1 MPGFQPARPRRAS
14 VASALLVVVLLAG
27 LLPMPVAVAVEAPV
41 ERPGIAYAEAA
52 PPEQQPSIAYLEA
65 MAHED
70 DAIEFQPGGLV
81 DVGFSPRAGDRWPID
96 GHAPGAL
103 PPGRAT
109 GREMA
114 ASPNGSQWTDTKP
127 HGPKDGTGADGA
139 ATPAPSSAPSPSTAP
154 DPSAPPAPVVTPAPT
169 GTPGLPAVN
178 EPTASPAPAV
188 SDAPD
193 APAGSGDPSDL
204 PPSPNATPAPVD
216 APADGPVTPAQ
227 GASLARPAEPA
238 FDLAAASGLRRQVFG
253 FLPYWELSGASTK
266 LNYDVLSTIAYFS
279 VGATSKGNLKKKD
292 ADGTSTT
299 GWGGWTSSSMT
310 RVINAA
316 HQRGTR
322 VVLTVSVFAWTSTQ
336 AGVQKAILGS
346 ATARQNLARQAA
358 AAVRDRGADGVNLDF
373 EPLASGYADEFV
385 AFLKVMRS
393 ELNRVRSGYQLTY
406 DTTGFIGN
414 YPLEASVAA
423 GAADA
428 IFVMGYD
435 YRTAGSAGAGSI
447 DPLSGP
453 KYDLTDTVRAYTA
466 RVKPSRVILGL
477 PWYGRAWSTTSD
489 SVRATTRSGAKYG
502 YSTAVNYE
510 SVTDLVQKHGRRWD
524 PVEQSPYVAYRRQ
537 NCTSTY
543 GCVTSWRQVYY
554 DDGASLR
561 LRLGMVNE
569 YGLRGA
575 GMWALGYDGGHPE
588 LYRAFAESFLV
599 DKSAPQAGI
608 ELLSTAQADEGF
620 VVRWAA
626 KDVSS
631 VVSYD
636 VQASVNG
643 GAWTTWLSGTTAT
656 SGVWLGKDGAGY
668 AFRVRARDSKGN
680 TGAFNATSTWDPT
693 PSLGVGGFGRV
704 VTDGL
709 SYRTGPDTSAAKLG
723 TLDAGTIVAV
733 TRGPVSRDGAT
744 WYEVTQPIRE
754 WNPVT
759 FVERG
764 VWIAATSSGTTHV
777 AAYRAPNSTRVDA
790 GLVGLDFGS
799 KGTALGATA
808 AARASRSFSPD
819 GDGSEDALRLR
830 WTNGVA
836 LDGLVLKV
844 HRLDGTLVGSIPVP
858 RLAAGARTFDW
869 NGRAGGGRLPD
880 GRYILQL
887 VGKDGGRTYSA
898 PSARPVTSSQVKR
911 YAVTIDTVAPIV
923 ASASATARL
932 ISPNGDG
939 VLDRTRLVLTATGAT
954 RWTARVS
961 NAAGTL
967 VRSTSGTGAT
977 AALTWAGTD
986 KTGARVPDGRYTVAL
1001 AGYDDAGN
1009 PAVRTWV
1016 VTVDTAGPKVA
1027 PKATPSIFSPNR
1039 DGAADTTLLSWSAN
1053 EKGRG
1058 TARIYKGTTLIRSWT
1073 ITSRSSWSVT
1083 WNGRK
1088 ASGTAVS
1095 DGRYTFKVTLKDAAG
1110 NRRSA
1115 STPVIVD
1122 RTARSLRWSR
1132 NFFPQDG
1139 DAIRPT
1145 AALTWRLTR
1154 SAITTLGIYDSSG
1167 VLVRTVWSRRAQAA
1181 GARSWTW
1188 NGRLAD
1194 GSLVPQGRY
1203 LARLTVRSGLGT
1215 QVLVRPVWAAGFTV
1229 TPSATTVAPGK
1240 SLTVRFV
1247 SVEALTSRPTV
1258 TFKQPG
1264 RSAVRI
1270 AATRI
1275 SDGSYKATFT
1285 VKTGP
1290 AGSASV
1296 KVAATDTEGGA
1307 NSTTI
1312 AITVG
1317 AQ

>member
-1 MPGFQPARPRRAS
+1 
-14 VASALLVVVLLAG
+14 LLVAVLLAG
-27 LLPMPVAVAVEAPV
+27 LLPMPVAIAVEAPGGRSTTAHV
-41 ERPGIAYAEAA
+41 DAT
-52 PPEQQPSIAYLEA
+52 PPEQQPSTAYLEA
-65 MAHED
+65 MAHEN

-81 DVGFSPRAGDRWPID
+81 EVGFTPLAGDRWPID
-96 GHAPGAL
+96 GHVPGAL

-109 GREMA
+109 GEQMA
-114 ASPNGSQWTDTKP
+114 ASDNGSQWADTKP
-127 HGPKDGTGADGA
+127 SDPGGGSGGQDPAASSSPSPTPGTPRATEGPASNDSMPSS
-139 ATPAPSSAPSPSTAP
+139 TPAPSGAPA
-154 DPSAPPAPVVTPAPT
+154 DPPVVF
-169 GTPGLPAVN
+169 
-178 EPTASPAPAV
+178 
-188 SDAPD
+188 D
-193 APAGSGDPSDL
+193 
-204 PPSPNATPAPVD
+204 ATPAPVD
-216 APADGPVTPAQ
+216 APAGDPVTPAQ
-227 GASLARPAEPA
+227 GAALAQPAEPA

-316 HQRGTR
+316 HERGTR
-322 VVLTVSVFAWTSTQ
+322 VVLTVSVFAWTSSQ
-336 AGVQKAILGS
+336 ASVQKAILGS

-385 AFLKVMRS
+385 AFLRTMRS
-393 ELNRVRSGYQLTY
+393 ELNRIRSGYQLTY

-414 YPLEASVAA
+414 YPLEASVAP

-435 YRTAGSAGAGSI
+435 YRTSGSSSAGSI

-466 RVKPSRVILGL
+466 RVKPSRLILGL

-489 SVRATTRSGAKYG
+489 DVRATTQSGAKYG

-510 SVTDLVQKHGRRWD
+510 NVTNLVREHGRRWD
-524 PVEQSPYVAYRRQ
+524 PVEQSPYVVYRRQ

-554 DDGASLR
+554 DDRASMKA
-561 LRLGMVNE
+561 RLGMVNE

-575 GMWALGYDGGHPE
+575 GIWALGYDGGHPE

-608 ELLSTAQADEGF
+608 KLLSTTQPDEGF
-620 VVRWAA
+620 VVTWAA

-631 VVSYD
+631 IVSYD
-636 VQASVNG
+636 VQVSVNG
-643 GAWTTWLSGTTAT
+643 GAWATWLSGTRAT
-656 SGVWLGKDGAGY
+656 SDVWLGRDGTGY

-680 TGAFNATSTWDPT
+680 TGVFNATSTWDPT
-693 PSLGVGGFGRV
+693 PALAVGGFGRV

-709 SYRTGPDTSAAKLG
+709 SYRTGPDTSAARLG
-723 TLDAGTIVAV
+723 TLDEGTIVAV
-733 TRGPVSRDGAT
+733 TRGPVSQDGAT

-764 VWIAATSSGTTHV
+764 VWVATASSGTTHV
-777 AAYRAPNSTRVDA
+777 KAYRAPNSTRVDA
-790 GLVGLDFGS
+790 GLVGLDFGRDGS
-799 KGTALGATA
+799 ALGATA
-808 AARASRSFSPD
+808 ASRASRSFSPN

-830 WTNGVA
+830 WTNGA
-836 LDGLVLKV
+836 AMDSLVLKV
-844 HRLDGTLVGSIPVP
+844 YRTDGSLVGSAAVP
-858 RLAAGARTFDW
+858 ELAVGARAFDW
-869 NGRAGGGRLPD
+869 NGKAGGSQLPD
-880 GRYILQL
+880 GQYVLQL
-887 VGKDGGRTYSA
+887 VGAAGEHTFRA
-898 PSARPVTSSQVKR
+898 PSARPTTATQIAR
-911 YAVTIDTVAPIV
+911 YAVTIDTVAPKV
-923 ASASATARL
+923 ASASASTTL

-939 VLDRTRLVLTATGAT
+939 VLDRTRLAMTATGAT
-954 RWTARVS
+954 RWSARVTDREGALVRSASGPGATASLTWLGTDTEGARVS
-961 NAAGTL
+961 
-967 VRSTSGTGAT
+967 
-977 AALTWAGTD
+977 
-986 KTGARVPDGRYTVAL
+986 DGRYTVAL

-1009 PAVRTWV
+1009 PAARTWA
-1016 VTVDTAGPKVA
+1016 VTVDTAGPKIA
-1027 PKATPSIFSPNR
+1027 PKATPSTFSPNG
-1039 DGAADTTLLSWSAN
+1039 DGAADTTALSWSAN
-1053 EKGRG
+1053 EKGSG
-1058 TARIYKGTTLIRSWT
+1058 TARIYKGTTLVRSWT
-1073 ITSRSSWSVT
+1073 ITSRSTWSVT

-1122 RTARSLRWSR
+1122 RTARGLRWSR
-1132 NFFPQDG
+1132 NFFAQDG
-1139 DAIRPT
+1139 DTIRPT
-1145 AALTWRLTR
+1145 AALGWRLTR
-1154 SAITTLGIYDSSG
+1154 SATTTLGLYDAG
-1167 VLVRTVWSRRAQAA
+1167 GTLVRTVWSGRAQAA
-1181 GARSWTW
+1181 GTRTWTW

-1194 GSLVPQGRY
+1194 GTLVPQGRY

-1215 QVLVRPVWAAGFTV
+1215 QVLERPVWAAGFAV
-1229 TPSATTVAPGK
+1229 TPSATKVVPGK

-1247 SVEALTSRPTV
+1247 SIEPLSSRPTV

-1264 RSAVRI
+1264 RSAVKV
-1270 AATRI
+1270 AATRLA
-1275 SDGSYKATFT
+1275 DGSYKATFT
-1285 VKTGP
+1285 VRTGP
-1290 AGSASV
+1290 AGAGSV
-1296 KVAATDTEGGA
+1296 KVAATDAEGGA

-1317 AQ
+1317 AR